1 MWHSKKPNLTCG
13 WLFSETL
20 RKLMLEGD
28 FNKKTHIVGMK
39 NMNTKVSEVFDYLLT
54 QLDSPL
60 YFIKDKD

>member
-1 MWHSKKPNLTCG
+1 
-13 WLFSETL
+13 
-20 RKLMLEGD
+20 MLEGD